1 MTGAPLRDGEANR
14 QGAAT
19 VSVVVPTRNRSQL
32 ADGRARWA
40 LGQPVV
46 REVIFV
52 VDGSTDDTVARL
64 RALAGQDSRLRVI
77 VNERNVG
84 PPRAKNMGI
93 RAATSEWVLVI
104 DDDDIP
110 SDNLVPALLRVAQEA
125 GADIVGVPWFNLGEA
140 EDVEALVARAQRA
153 PGGPQLDRPGLFP
166 ETAWAPCIWMP
177 ANALFRRS
185 VFDGVAYDESYRG
198 NFYREETD
206 LYVSAA
212 RAGHRVVVTDRGY
225 TYIRSRRGGGID
237 RQSTLRYEYSV
248 LRNNWY
254 FLRKH
259 GAWLR
264 GQGLLRG
271 PVQEQTALLVR
282 RMKPLARAAGR
293 RLTRWTRR

>member
-1 MTGAPLRDGEANR
+1 M
-14 QGAAT
+14 AT
-19 VSVVVPTRNRSQL
+19 VSVVVPTRNRSHL
-32 ADGRARWA
+32 ACARAKWA
-40 LGQPVV
+40 LSQPAV

-52 VDGSTDDTVARL
+52 VDGSADDTAARL
-64 RALAGQDSRLRVI
+64 QSLADQDSRLRVI
-77 VNERNVG
+77 VNQRNVG
-84 PPRAKNMGI
+84 PPKAKNMGI

-110 SDNLVPALLRVAQEA
+110 SDNLIAELLRVAQEA
-125 GADIVGVPWFNLGEA
+125 GADVVGVPWFNLGEA
-140 EDVEALVARAQRA
+140 ENVEELVARAPRA

-166 ETAWAPCIWMP
+166 ETAWAQCVWMP

-185 VFDGVAYDESYRG
+185 VFDAVAYDESYTG

-225 TYIRSRRGGGID
+225 TYIRSRLGGGID
-237 RQSTLRYEYSV
+237 RQSKLRYEYSV

-264 GQGLLRG
+264 EQRLIRG
-271 PVQEQTALLVR
+271 STQEQTSLFVR

-293 RLTRWTRR
+293 RLTRWAQR